1 MFPVRSLLVLAFLAT
16 ASSAVALETGNRL
29 VPGGAPSALSG
40 ESYRASLGESRLPL
54 YSSGGYS
61 VGVVAEPT
69 SRASGALPFS
79 GGRGPLA
86 VGGYVAYSLGNEASL
101 SSSLRSDGGLAA
113 ADISAAYRGGLI
125 GSDATA
131 AISLGA
137 RWRNQLSGGFSPN
150 PAQSLGLSSINPTGS
165 RASDLN
171 LSISLRHQ
179 VTPTLSLGG
188 VAEAYSPTGGETGAY
203 PGVMFGA
210 GMGYRF

>member
-29 VPGGAPSALSG
+29 VPGGAPSTLSA
-40 ESYRASLGESRLPL
+40 EPFRANLGESRLSVH
-54 YSSGGYS
+54 SSGGYS
-61 VGVVAEPT
+61 IGVVAEP
-69 SRASGALPFS
+69 SRSAGALPFS
-79 GGRGPLA
+79 GGRGSLA
-86 VGGYVAYSLGNEASL
+86 VGGYVAYSLGSEASL
-101 SSSLRSDGGLAA
+101 SSSLRSDGAQAA

-150 PAQSLGLSSINPTGS
+150 PAQSLGLTALNPTGS

-179 VTPTLSLGG
+179 VTSALSLGG
-188 VAEAYSPTGGETGAY
+188 VAEAYSPTGGDTGAY